1 MVCDATRD
9 RNIYQSEDINPRTIR
24 RILGPLGVDDETG
37 DFFVSL
43 PVPAA
48 IHSIV
53 AKAGIRDGCSLR
65 EILLYICSPLCF
77 F

>member
-1 MVCDATRD
+1 MVRDVTRD
-9 RNIYQSEDINPRTIR
+9 QSIYQSEDINPRTIR
-24 RILGPLGVDDETG
+24 RILGPLEEDDEMG

-53 AKAGIRDGCSLR
+53 A
-65 EILLYICSPLCF
+65 
-77 F
+77 